1 MKFIPTLAL
10 TAIGSVVV
18 WFAVTLIQS
27 GLHTFFEFELI
38 PSYLFS
44 FCMAIL
50 FYRKTDTTRKLVKSM
65 IISIMPFILM
75 VCFAVAYYLYCLA
88 FYLFFV
94 FGDDPF
100 PVRD

>member
-50 FYRKTDTTRKLVKSM
+50 FYRKTDTSRKLVKSM

-75 VCFAVAYYLYCLA
+75 VCFYVDFFLFIFLYE
-88 FYLFFV
+88 
-94 FGDDPF
+94 DSF
-100 PVRD
+100 PVPD

>member
-50 FYRKTDTTRKLVKSM
+50 FYRKTDTNRKLLKS
-65 IISIMPFILM
+65 IVIAITPFILM
-75 VCFAVAYYLYCLA
+75 VCFYVA
-88 FYLFFV
+88 FFLFLV
-94 FGDDPF
+94 ICEDPF
-100 PVRD
+100 PVPD

>member
-50 FYRKTDTTRKLVKSM
+50 FYRKTDTSRKLVKSM

-75 VCFAVAYYLYCLA
+75 VCFYVAFFLFIFLYE
-88 FYLFFV
+88 
-94 FGDDPF
+94 DPF
-100 PVRD
+100 PVPD

>member
-10 TAIGSVVV
+10 TAIGSIVV
-18 WFAVTLIQS
+18 WIAVPLIQS

-38 PSYLFS
+38 PSFLFS

-50 FYRKTDTTRKLVKSM
+50 FYRKSDTSRKLVKSM

-75 VCFAVAYYLYCLA
+75 VCFYVA
-88 FYLFFV
+88 FFLFLV
-94 FGDDPF
+94 ICEDPF
-100 PVRD
+100 PVPN